1 MDSSCENA
9 RVREWPEK
17 IKLVDKRRY
26 LIKSLGLSCLPDAIA
41 MRKNEVEIA
50 KLQQRGAR
58 ERRGVAE
65 GGRRGRRRERERE
78 CREQG
83 EVDKSRKGS
92 GGRGQEEEVGT
103 EGTKPTE
110 TRIAG
115 ERGREREKAG
125 AFDAPRRGDRV
136 I

>member
-65 GGRRGRRRERERE
+65 GG
-78 CREQG
+78 
-83 EVDKSRKGS
+83 
-92 GGRGQEEEVGT
+92 GGGG
-103 EGTKPTE
+103 G
-110 TRIAG
+110 
-115 ERGREREKAG
+115 GRERESVESRARLINRAKGLVAG
-125 AFDAPRRGDRV
+125 GRRRR
-136 I
+136 